1 MTKFSEPSSVDITT
15 LDIHP
20 EANIT
25 PRMTTEQYNALK
37 LDIEKNG
44 QLEPIVLYRG
54 RIIDGRHRYWIMSE
68 LGIKTVVVVSISNNS
83 TIIDIRTIVKS
94 KEIHRHQTPTQLAI
108 YAYRQMISYNSDSR
122 NKDRVMTQSDAAR
135 EFGVVVKQIGRVA
148 RIDNK
153 LMRPDIIDMLFTGN
167 KFNIGT
173 INRPLL
179 TDSLQ
184 SVINHLDKLKSESLN
199 FEFDLKIEESLTEE
213 DNFIIAKIMSAARSQ
228 KRIVRETLSKRLYAE
243 LNDLPDEE

>member
-83 TIIDIRTIVKS
+83 TIMDIRTIVKS

-122 NKDRVMTQSDAAR
+122 NKDSVMTQSDAAR

-184 SVINHLDKLKSESLN
+184 SVINHLDKLKSELLN

>member
-83 TIIDIRTIVKS
+83 TIMDIRTIVKS

-184 SVINHLDKLKSESLN
+184 SVINHLDKLKSELLN

>member
-54 RIIDGRHRYWIMSE
+54 RIIDGRHRYCIMSE

-83 TIIDIRTIVKS
+83 TIMDIRTIVKS

-122 NKDRVMTQSDAAR
+122 NKDSVMTQSDAAR

-184 SVINHLDKLKSESLN
+184 SVINHLDKLKSELLN

>member
-54 RIIDGRHRYWIMSE
+54 RIIDGRHRYCIMSE

-83 TIIDIRTIVKS
+83 TIMDIRTIVKS

-122 NKDRVMTQSDAAR
+122 NKDSVMTQSDAAR

-167 KFNIGT
+167 KFNIGSSIMPNYTNNLRT
-173 INRPLL
+173 INSYLKEDRMSRLGKPKDFKY
-179 TDSLQ
+179 TESENEFINDSM
-184 SVINHLDKLKSESLN
+184 
-199 FEFDLKIEESLTEE
+199 IELVNKCGIDDSIE
-213 DNFIIAKIMSAARSQ
+213 IAK
-228 KRIVRETLSKRLYAE
+228 RILAKYIGKQ
-243 LNDLPDEE
+243 